1 MRKENDFYRDLVDT
15 YLIFITNFS
24 FFVVFK
30 VIQMDTFAYICLGI
44 ASVNLYMIYGQMKLL
59 LARRKSM
66 DHVTE
71 PDLDTSD
78 DEMPPLVP
86 IGRLDSTES
95 NVTEP
100 DLDTSDV
107 PIGRLHNPESSVTE
121 PEVFDRNYV
130 LDPNTPET
138 KKTD

>member
-1 MRKENDFYRDLVDT
+1 
-15 YLIFITNFS
+15 
-24 FFVVFK
+24 
-30 VIQMDTFAYICLGI
+30 
-44 ASVNLYMIYGQMKLL
+44 
-59 LARRKSM
+59 M